1 MDNLLVQI
9 LIFYVIYFIFYNIF
23 MNDSINFQKI
33 IFKSLCLNKPDK
45 RPFFYILYFLST
57 VTQLLAR
64 FNPCADKN
72 LNWKKNHQW
81 WLHITCLWEY
91 LKDQPWVS
99 IQINEQPES
108 PRAREG
114 DIPDYL
120 IISSLR
126 QFFRVQ
132 WPVIAVAIYRCL
144 SDFR

>member
-45 RPFFYILYFLST
+45 SPISLHPVFFVHSHSIRLY
-57 VTQLLAR
+57 
-64 FNPCADKN
+64 PCADKN
-72 LNWKKNHQW
+72 LNWKKTHQW
-81 WLHITCLWEY
+81 WLHITWEY

-120 IISSLR
+120 IISFIKTVFQGTMTCYCSSYL
-126 QFFRVQ
+126 
-132 WPVIAVAIYRCL
+132 
-144 SDFR
+144 